1 MMRNDE
7 GYAVLEAFLLALVL
21 LLPVI
26 WLLTVSA
33 DVQRSALASAS
44 AVREAGLAASRA
56 ATPSDAH
63 AHADS
68 AARRA
73 LLERGVAPSAARISL
88 SSDGAPGRDEL
99 IEVRVETPV
108 HVLRVPFLRDAI
120 GPAIWVRA
128 RHVARVEP
136 YRSRG

>member
-1 MMRNDE
+1 MRNDH
-7 GYAVLEAFLLALVL
+7 GYSVLEAFLLGLVL
-21 LLPVI
+21 LLPLI

-56 ATPSDAH
+56 ASASDAH
-63 AHADS
+63 DHADS

-73 LLERGVAPSAARISL
+73 LLERGVTPAAARISL
-88 SSDGAPGRDEL
+88 SSDGAPGRGEL

-108 HVLRVPFLRDAI
+108 HVLRVPFLREAV
-120 GPAIWVRA
+120 GPAIWIRA
-128 RHVARVEP
+128 RNVARVEP

>member
-1 MMRNDE
+1 MRNDS
-7 GYAVLEAFLLALVL
+7 GYAALEAFLLGLVL
-21 LLPVI
+21 LLPAM
-26 WLLTVSA
+26 WLLSVSA
-33 DVQRSALASAS
+33 DVHRSALASAA

-56 ATPSDAH
+56 ASAADAGRH
-63 AHADS
+63 AGS

-73 LLERGVAPSAARISL
+73 LAEGGLRPSAASVSL
-88 SSDGAPGRDEL
+88 SSPSALGRGGL
-99 IEVRVETPV
+99 VEVRIEMPV
-108 HVLRVPFLRDAI
+108 PVLRVPFIRHAV